1 MGTDI
6 CFISRFC
13 GLISKSICILLSA
26 KNVCWQVS
34 PFVSSKASV
43 LSRFK
48 TDAFQYLNN
57 GGIYMNKLFFRKQLA
72 VFMAVALVCLSC
84 LTERPAQAAFE
95 SYTPFLND
103 TGNAAAYQVLNLDIS
118 MLQSSAAKIGV
129 VVPSPVGMS
138 VTLFK
143 SDGVTMLY
151 RDEVTSQDG
160 WVYDSSVQGYPYVL
174 DLSAPTLG
182 RYVLTLC
189 FDTDTAYTVIGVQDG
204 DYPSGL
210 PVEKPTAAPSE
221 PLVPGTPSVP
231 LSISSKSLKLTE
243 GFASKLSAS
252 GGTGTVKWS
261 SSKPSVASVNSKG
274 KVTAKNAGSAIIT
287 ASSQD
292 GSKATCKVTVKVN
305 VYLKKAT
312 LANDIPY
319 GRAVLDIYRVS
330 YNSKGD
336 LVVKV
341 NFLNNCGR
349 TVTELRDIKVTVKDG
364 SGHVIGTYF
373 KKKKSVSVFS
383 PGGKGFKFVVKKS
396 KLKQK
401 SVKDLRK
408 ATVKAKGNYY
418 YEWRRY

>member
-1 MGTDI
+1 M
-6 CFISRFC
+6 
-13 GLISKSICILLSA
+13 
-26 KNVCWQVS
+26 
-34 PFVSSKASV
+34 SSKAFV
-43 LSRFK
+43 LNLFK
-48 TDAFQYLNN
+48 ADAFKYLNN
-57 GGIYMNKLFFRKQLA
+57 GGIYMNKLSFRKRLA
-72 VFMAVALVCLSC
+72 AFMAAILMCFSC
-84 LTERPAQAAFE
+84 LGEIPARAAFE
-95 SYTPFLND
+95 NFTTVFND
-103 TGNAAAYQVLNLDIS
+103 SGYAVAYQVLNLSIS
-118 MLQSSAAKIGV
+118 MPQNSAARIGI
-129 VVPSPVGMS
+129 VVPAPVGVS

-210 PVEKPTAAPSE
+210 PVEKPTAVPSE
-221 PLVPGTPSVP
+221 PLVPGTPSAP

-243 GFASKLSAS
+243 GFSSKLSTS

-292 GSKATCKVTVKVN
+292 GSRTTCKVTVKAN
-305 VYLKKAT
+305 VYSKKAAI
-312 LANDIPY
+312 ANDIPY

-330 YNSKGD
+330 YNGKGD
-336 LVVKV
+336 LVVKA

-364 SGHVIGTYF
+364 SGHVVGTYF

-418 YEWRRY
+418 YEWSRH